1 MDDLE
6 LTISSDNE
14 IDEAIKK
21 LSGDEMNKII
31 KRATSSAASIVLKR
45 AKENLRGVTNR
56 SKSRYTN
63 LKRGWNAIVKRG
75 KVIGVRTLEQGI
87 RQKYHAAGKNEDD
100 AGFTKVNIMG
110 DFRLNF
116 FEGGTK
122 ERKKKSNNASTGHMT
137 ATNFFT
143 KAISETESDVYSR
156 MSTIIEAN
164 LKNIWDN

>member
-1 MDDLE
+1 MMENVE
-6 LTISSDNE
+6 LTISGEKD
-14 IDEAIKK
+14 IDEAINR

-31 KRATSSAASIVLKR
+31 KRATSSAAAIVLKK

-56 SKSRYTN
+56 AKSRYTN
-63 LKRGWNAIVKRG
+63 LKKGWNTVVKRG

-87 RQKYHAAGKNEDD
+87 RQKYHAAGKTGDD
-100 AGFTKVNIMG
+100 VGFTKVNIMG

-116 FEGGTK
+116 FEGGTV
-122 ERKKKSNNASTGHMT
+122 ERRKKSNNASTGHIT

-164 LKNIWDN
+164 LKNIWD

>member
-1 MDDLE
+1 MDNIEFEFNDKALE
-6 LTISSDNE
+6 N
-14 IDEAIKK
+14 AIKMIT
-21 LSGDEMNKII
+21 GDEMNKIM
-31 KRATSSAASIVLKR
+31 KRATSQAAEIVKKR

-87 RQKYHAAGKNEDD
+87 RSKYHAAGKNEDD

-116 FEGGTK
+116 FEGGTV
-122 ERKKKSNNASTGHMT
+122 ERRKKSNNASTGHMT
-137 ATNFFT
+137 ATNFFS
-143 KAISETESDVYSR
+143 KAISETEEEATNR
-156 MSTIIEAN
+156 MAMIIETN
-164 LKNIWDN
+164 LIKIWNK

>member
-31 KRATSSAASIVLKR
+31 KRATSSAAAIVLKR

-75 KVIGVRTLEQGI
+75 KVIFQ
-87 RQKYHAAGKNEDD
+87 N
-100 AGFTKVNIMG
+100 
-110 DFRLNF
+110 
-116 FEGGTK
+116 
-122 ERKKKSNNASTGHMT
+122 
-137 ATNFFT
+137 
-143 KAISETESDVYSR
+143 
-156 MSTIIEAN
+156 
-164 LKNIWDN
+164 